1 MRFGEHQPHQV
12 NVLNLRVGVKI
23 NAVQIAVKAETGR
36 CRTAAVLPCGGK
48 KAVQREVNHAPAAAE
63 AAVKRS
69 LARHVERA
77 LVTGKRR
84 KFFNNHIFASDFC
97 LKINV
102 RHQQIAPAEVLHIAR
117 HGQRRFA
124 LHAGLPVNCQKAVQR
139 NGVLRALRKRKIL
152 NAICVQHGKNFAA
165 VNIIFAVK
173 AQMPVSKVNA
183 RLIKH
188 NAAFH
193 NRKRQAHIGQLFAVQ
208 RQLLRRQLALALYV
222 FQIGKINFAVQ
233 HRRVLGNRQRQSFN
247 QHVAIGNFKPA
258 CQLNRQRFAAQ
269 QRFRG

>member
-12 NVLNLRVGVKI
+12 NILNLRIGVKI
-23 NAVQIAVKAETGR
+23 NAVQISAKAETGR

-63 AAVKRS
+63 AAVERS

-77 LVTGKRR
+77 LITGKRR
-84 KFFNNHIFASDFC
+84 KFFNNNIAAADFH
-97 LKINV
+97 LKINI

-124 LHAGLPVNCQKAVQR
+124 LHAGLPVNCQKAVQS
-139 NGVLRALRKRKIL
+139 NGILRALRQHKIL
-152 NAICVQHGKNFAA
+152 NAVCVQHGKNFAA
-165 VNIIFAVK
+165 VDIIFTVK
-173 AQMPVSKVNA
+173 AQVPVSKVNA

-193 NRKRQAHIGQLFAVQ
+193 YRKRQAQIGQLFAVQ
-208 RQLLRRQLALALYV
+208 RQLLRCQLALTLYV
-222 FQIGKINFAVQ
+222 FQIGKINITVQ
-233 HRRVLGNRQRQSFN
+233 HRRVLVNRQRQSFN
-247 QHVAIGNFKPA
+247 QHVAVGNFKPA
-258 CQLNRQRFAAQ
+258 CQLNRQRLAAQ